1 MNEMMNEMIEQTNE
15 RTSVS
20 LRAVATEAG
29 AEVTRLEQE
38 QQEVTTKLADPSSVF
53 DAQLVVRLRQRAD
66 ELPLFLNASRLRHA
80 TLRIAMHEALSLEFK
95 AQLPEL
101 HAALEAEKPKR
112 DAAIAAYDARVR
124 AWQAARESSNV
135 SRMDANETRGVVRQ
149 LESEAHAMGGAVVRR
164 RPQAA

>member
-1 MNEMMNEMIEQTNE
+1 MNETTIQTSE
-15 RTSVS
+15 EI
-20 LRAVATEAG
+20 RAQATEAS
-29 AEVTRLEQE
+29 AEVTRLEREHQDA
-38 QQEVTTKLADPSSVF
+38 TAKLADPEIVF
-53 DAQLVVRLRQRAD
+53 DPALVVELRQRAD
-66 ELPLFLNASRLRHA
+66 ELPLYINSARLRHA
-80 TLRIAMHEALSLEFK
+80 SLRVAMFDLESLEHK
-95 AQLPEL
+95 SRLPEL

-149 LESEAHAMGGAVVRR
+149 LESEAHALGGVVVRR